1 MRLTLTLDHA
11 LLQKAEEMSGLTE
24 RDQLIKEA
32 LVALVQRESA
42 RRLALLGGSEPKL
55 QAVPR
60 RQANQA

>member
-1 MRLTLTLDHA
+1 MRLTLTLDDA

-42 RRLALLGGSEPKL
+42 RRLALLGGNEPQL